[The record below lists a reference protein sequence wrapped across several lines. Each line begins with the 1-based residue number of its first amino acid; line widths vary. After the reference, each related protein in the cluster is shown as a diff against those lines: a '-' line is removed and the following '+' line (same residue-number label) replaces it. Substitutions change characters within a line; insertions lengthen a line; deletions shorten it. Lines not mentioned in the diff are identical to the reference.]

1 MSLTKLS
8 QDGKNLIIP
17 AQGEFGDILAGD
29 GKIVNLFLQCTGDK
43 YMVLCVAAAVA
54 AAAVAAAA
62 VAAAA
67 AAAAEPPSCEGRTN
81 GRGRL
86 RRSS

>member
-1 MSLTKLS
+1 VTSRLGTGKFLT
-8 QDGKNLIIP
+8 
-17 AQGEFGDILAGD
+17 F
-29 GKIVNLFLQCTGDK
+29 FLQCTGDK

-62 VAAAA
+62 
-67 AAAAEPPSCEGRTN
+67 AAAEPPSCEGRTK

>member
-1 MSLTKLS
+1 MKVTTTC
-8 QDGKNLIIP
+8 DR
-17 AQGEFGDILAGD
+17 
-29 GKIVNLFLQCTGDK
+29 

-54 AAAVAAAA
+54 AAAAAA

-67 AAAAEPPSCEGRTN
+67 DVPPSCEGRTK